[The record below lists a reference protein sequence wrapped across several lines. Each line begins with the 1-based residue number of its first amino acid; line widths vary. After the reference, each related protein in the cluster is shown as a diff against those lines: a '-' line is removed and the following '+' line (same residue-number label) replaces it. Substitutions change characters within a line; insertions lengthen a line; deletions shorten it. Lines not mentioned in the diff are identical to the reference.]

1 MAQICVSLKV
11 QLELFL
17 NAYSCT
23 CMASELMLLQG
34 HDFLP
39 AIDILANRLHE
50 YRRDEGRTKSEVESS
65 AR

>member
-1 MAQICVSLKV
+1 
-11 QLELFL
+11 
-17 NAYSCT
+17 
-23 CMASELMLLQG
+23 MASELMLLQG